1 MLSDIGHAHLWWDGG
16 HVREFGGPA
25 LKFLMSHT
33 SRKHALIAV
42 VILFIPMIP
51 SFVLFPLGLSLT
63 MGQFICGVLVGLLCA
78 AMIGARTALGVSAVL
93 TVAIFL
99 AFLSTS
105 QPVLAGLVMAAS
117 AGLYGLSSRRGLVGV
132 ATAAPISVAFTL
144 ATPPQVLTGATDL
157 QNATVLA
164 LVSLAGTLWGVVV
177 GVVVMRKRT
186 RPKVPLTPVNAAIV
200 LGIILAIATGVTMS
214 IVVANN
220 LQNGGAWI
228 ILTILVI
235 SQPALGATWRKA
247 IERLIG
253 TALGF
258 CIAFAVSLV
267 VPRGWVDLLIA
278 LVFFALVAY
287 VKLDSSKH
295 YWQYTMFLTPAVVL
309 TVGSS
314 TNVFSTD
321 VWRVISTVIGAAIS
335 MGIVALLLWYNKLK
349 PVKHS
354 AAA

>member
-1 MLSDIGHAHLWWDGG
+1 
-16 HVREFGGPA
+16 
-25 LKFLMSHT
+25 
-33 SRKHALIAV
+33 
-42 VILFIPMIP
+42 
-51 SFVLFPLGLSLT
+51 
-63 MGQFICGVLVGLLCA
+63 
-78 AMIGARTALGVSAVL
+78 VSAVL

-186 RPKVPLTPVNAAIV
+186 RPKVPVTPVNAAIV

-253 TALGF
+253 TAIGF

-278 LVFFALVAY
+278 LVFFALTAY

-295 YWQYTMFLTPAVVL
+295 YWQFTMFLTPGVVL
-309 TVGSS
+309 AVGSS
-314 TNVFSTD
+314 TNVLSTD
-321 VWRVISTVIGAAIS
+321 VWRVIATVIGAAIS
-335 MGIVALLLWYNKLK
+335 MGIVAVLLWFNKLK

-354 AAA
+354 GAA